1 MDKVKI
7 YTWADKTPE
16 LLYKQYETIK
26 KFVKDPEWEFI
37 VFNNVPFFK
46 FDRQKEIKKFCKE
59 NNVKCLNVA
68 FRTFVSGASY
78 ITAYGINY
86 GFHRYFRWE
95 KDTIHV
101 LIDSDM
107 FLTHDISFNEYL
119 GDNDIC
125 GIHQHRGGVEFLWNG
140 ILIFRGA
147 KLPDKNYF
155 SMSIYKT
162 KTQRTDTGG
171 KLFKWLLRNPDLKI
185 RYIKHTFHIKGDRK
199 AVLPE
204 RFRANYDDE
213 YSIQAIED
221 FILHYRAG
229 SNWQKKGLD
238 FITAKRD
245 YFFPLLNAI
254 LYENEKLNLDERYY
268 IIQDTGE

>member
-1 MDKVKI
+1 
-7 YTWADKTPE
+7 
-16 LLYKQYETIK
+16 
-26 KFVKDPEWEFI
+26 
-37 VFNNVPFFK
+37 
-46 FDRQKEIKKFCKE
+46 
-59 NNVKCLNVA
+59 
-68 FRTFVSGASY
+68 
-78 ITAYGINY
+78 
-86 GFHRYFRWE
+86 
-95 KDTIHV
+95 
-101 LIDSDM
+101 
-107 FLTHDISFNEYL
+107 
-119 GDNDIC
+119 
-125 GIHQHRGGVEFLWNG
+125 
-140 ILIFRGA
+140 
-147 KLPDKNYF
+147 
-155 SMSIYKT
+155 MSIYKT

-245 YFFPLLNAI
+245 YFFSLLNAI